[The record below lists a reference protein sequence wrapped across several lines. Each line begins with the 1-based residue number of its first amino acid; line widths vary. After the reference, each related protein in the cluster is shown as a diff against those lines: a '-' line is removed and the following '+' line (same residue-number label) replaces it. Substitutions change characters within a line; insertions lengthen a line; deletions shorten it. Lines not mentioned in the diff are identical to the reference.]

1 MRYCLSALITYGA
14 FKQIPEKVVRATSLV
29 KSGRV
34 YQLGRILDLN
44 SPTHPFHGPL
54 FYSSF
59 RRFRDSL
66 RVWRWD
72 FGAMNVRI
80 EITDHTGT
88 HVDAL
93 NHVTKGEELY
103 GGIRIGDVET
113 EHGTSK
119 LGAENFMPIITRGV
133 LLDIPSVK
141 GVEILPDDY
150 EITMSD
156 VESALKLEGLK
167 EPTEGDAVLF
177 RTGWGSLWGKD
188 NQRYIGP
195 PMPGI
200 SLEVAKWLSGR
211 GVVLVGGDTP
221 SVERIVKEP
230 PNTPHIEPVH
240 QHLIVEKGIFILE
253 NLDLEDLSLDRVYE
267 FLFLCSPVR
276 IRGATAGF
284 VNPVAIA

>member
-1 MRYCLSALITYGA
+1 MTYGS
-14 FKQIPEKVVRATSLV
+14 FKLIPEKVVKAISLV
-29 KSGRV
+29 RSGRV
-34 YQLGRILDLN
+34 YQLGRILDLD
-44 SPTHPFHGPL
+44 SPSHPFHGPL

-59 RRFRDSL
+59 RRVRDSL
-66 RVWRWD
+66 RMWRGSY
-72 FGAMNVRI
+72 GAMNVRI

-93 NHVTKGEELY
+93 NHVTLGEELY
-103 GGIRIGDVET
+103 GGIRIGDIET
-113 EHGTSK
+113 ERGTSK
-119 LGAENFMPIITRGV
+119 LGAENFTPIITRGI
-133 LLDIPSVK
+133 LLDIPGIK

-150 EITMSD
+150 EITLSD
-156 VESALKLEGLK
+156 VESALRLEGLT

-177 RTGWGSLWGKD
+177 RTGWGTLWGKD
-188 NQRYIGP
+188 NQRYMGP

-200 SLEVAKWLSGR
+200 SLEVARWLSGR

-240 QHLIVEKGIFILE
+240 QHLIVERGIFILE
-253 NLDLEDLSLDRVYE
+253 NLDLETLSRDRVYD
-267 FLFLCSPVR
+267 FLFISSPVR

-284 VNPVAIA
+284 VNPVAVT

>member
-1 MRYCLSALITYGA
+1 MTTYGA
-14 FKQIPEKVVRATSLV
+14 FKPNPEKVVRATSLV

-59 RRFRDSL
+59 RRVRDSL
-66 RVWRWD
+66 RMWRGN

-80 EITDHTGT
+80 EITDHAGT

-93 NHVTKGEELY
+93 NHVTIGEEFY
-103 GGIRIGDVET
+103 GGIRVGDVET
-113 EHGTSK
+113 EHGTSR
-119 LGAENFMPIITRGV
+119 LGAENFLPVVTSGI
-133 LLDIPSVK
+133 LLDIPAIK
-141 GVEILPDDY
+141 GVDILPEDY

-156 VESALKLEGLK
+156 VEAALGFEGLRG
-167 EPTEGDAVLF
+167 PTEGDAVLF

-188 NQRYIGP
+188 NRRYIGP
-195 PMPGI
+195 PLPGI

-230 PNTPHIEPVH
+230 PGTPHVEPVH

-253 NLDLEDLSLDRVYE
+253 NLDLEDLSRDRVYE

-276 IRGATAGF
+276 IRSATAGF
-284 VNPVAIA
+284 VNPVAIV